1 MSEYNTQFNEINQ
14 HFSQMEKKERKER
27 LKRYFF
33 WVLVGVSAASAVYCS
48 VKMHQSNR
56 YFKDAASRINDMTSV
71 DVPQAIIDDAVEA
84 AASKQIAKAVE
95 KSVNKVRDAVDLET
109 SRRVRDAVDL
119 CYVGIRDDVTK
130 EVKKEVFKISADA
143 ISREIRDDVKDQLLE
158 RLENKFDDIIDD
170 VAASY
175 TKNLDSM
182 SKIYKSMADKM
193 AENK

>member
-14 HFSQMEKKERKER
+14 HFDQMEKNARKER

-33 WVLVGVSAASAVYCS
+33 WGLVSVSAISAVYCS

-56 YFKDAASRINDMTSV
+56 YFKDAVSRINDMTSV

-119 CYVGIRDDVTK
+119 CYAGIRDDVTK

-170 VAASY
+170 VATSY

-193 AENK
+193 AGTD